1 MAEEATST
9 SGRPDA
15 CIAYHQ
21 YRNEEDMRTVGR
33 VLEEDAEQ
41 GSPWRCLGPH
51 LSNQH
56 PPMSQVM
63 GLVDAELSEPYSI
76 FTYRY
81 FLRSWPQLCF
91 LARDGDRCFGAIVAK
106 LERHRDA
113 LYRGYIAMLVVEKPY
128 RVLGVGSQLV
138 RCVIQT
144 LQGMGCEEV
153 ALEAEVTNVGALR
166 LYERLGFVRDKR
178 LKRYYLNGSD
188 AFRLKL
194 LLPLASEDAAAAQ
207 QLDALSLTQAP
218 YTP

>member
-1 MAEEATST
+1 MA
-9 SGRPDA
+9 
-15 CIAYHQ
+15 
-21 YRNEEDMRTVGR
+21 TV
-33 VLEEDAEQ
+33 A
-41 GSPWRCLGPH
+41 SAP
-51 LSNQH
+51 
-56 PPMSQVM
+56 
-63 GLVDAELSEPYSI
+63 
-76 FTYRY
+76 
-81 FLRSWPQLCF
+81 SWPSWSATATPCTAATLPCWWWRSRT
-91 LARDGDRCFGAIVAK
+91 ACWAW
-106 LERHRDA
+106 
-113 LYRGYIAMLVVEKPY
+113 
-128 RVLGVGSQLV
+128 
-138 RCVIQT
+138 T